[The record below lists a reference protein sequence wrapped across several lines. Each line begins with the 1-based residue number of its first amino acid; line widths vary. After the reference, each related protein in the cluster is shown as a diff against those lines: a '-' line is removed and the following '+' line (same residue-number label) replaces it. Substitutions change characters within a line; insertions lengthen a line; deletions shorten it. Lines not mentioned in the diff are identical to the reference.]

1 VILDRKLVWAR
12 ASERRDCMSHRLN
25 EKMIEI
31 CQYHYANSLYVYL
44 MMHQDV

>member
-1 VILDRKLVWAR
+1 VILDRKLMLAR

-31 CQYHYANSLYVYL
+31 CQYHYANSLYAYL
-44 MMHQDV
+44 VIHKDV